1 MTWFS
6 IIKNARLDA
15 YGKLL
20 DKTEKLDKLRDEL
33 MEDME
38 GYTQRLMD
46 AGMDREAA
54 RRIVENMNKHL
65 IRELDEAEK
74 RYNKEFE
81 NYSVDRLQDLERK
94 QEETNPQFVDPE
106 NQEDED
112 EKEEMA

>member
-1 MTWFS
+1 MTWFN
-6 IIKNARLDA
+6 IIKNTSLDG

-20 DKTEKLDKLRDEL
+20 DKKEKLDKLRDEL

-65 IRELDEAEK
+65 IREIDEAEK
-74 RYNKEFE
+74 RYNKEFG
-81 NYSVDRLQDLERK
+81 NYSVDRLQNLE
-94 QEETNPQFVDPE
+94 
-106 NQEDED
+106 
-112 EKEEMA
+112 

>member
-1 MTWFS
+1 MTWFN
-6 IIKNARLDA
+6 IIKNTRLDG

-20 DKTEKLDKLRDEL
+20 DKKEKLDKLRDEL

-65 IRELDEAEK
+65 IREIDEAEK
-74 RYNKEFE
+74 RYNKEFG
-81 NYSVDRLQDLERK
+81 NYSVDRLQDLE
-94 QEETNPQFVDPE
+94 
-106 NQEDED
+106 
-112 EKEEMA
+112 

>member
-6 IIKNARLDA
+6 IIKNAKLDA
-15 YGKLL
+15 YGKFL

-46 AGMDREAA
+46 AGMDRESA

-65 IRELDEAEK
+65 IREIDEAEK
-74 RYNKEFE
+74 RYNKEYA
-81 NYSVDRLQDLERK
+81 NYSVDRLQNLEERK
-94 QEETNPQFVDPE
+94 
-106 NQEDED
+106 
-112 EKEEMA
+112 